1 VVDALRAP
9 VECEPLSA
17 SAPLQPPEAVQA
29 VALVVDQL
37 RVALAP
43 FVTVLGEALREMV
56 GGGASDVTETLVAC
70 VALPPAPVQVRVNV
84 ALALSAPVDCEP
96 LRPLPPDQPPEA
108 LQAVALFDVQESV
121 ALAPL
126 VTVLGLAVIETVGA
140 AGVTETVVD

>member
-1 VVDALRAP
+1 
-9 VECEPLSA
+9 
-17 SAPLQPPEAVQA
+17 
-29 VALVVDQL
+29 LVVDQL